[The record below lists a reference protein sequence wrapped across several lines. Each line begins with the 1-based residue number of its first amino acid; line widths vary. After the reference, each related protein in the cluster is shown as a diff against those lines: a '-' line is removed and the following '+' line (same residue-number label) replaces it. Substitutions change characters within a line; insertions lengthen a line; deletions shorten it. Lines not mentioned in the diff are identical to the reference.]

1 MRPSVESVLMQTAH
15 AFSSRSTCSRLH
27 VGAVLA
33 RDSRVIAT
41 GYNGAPAGM
50 PHCRHQTAGEP
61 CTTAVHAEANAVAF
75 AARYGI
81 ATDGATLYVTD
92 SPCLECAKLLVNAG
106 VVRVVYAEQ
115 YRSTAGLELLTE
127 CGVDV
132 VHVSRLISPSL

>member
-61 CTTAVHAEANAVAF
+61 CISAVHAEANAVAF
-75 AARYGI
+75 AARHGI
-81 ATDGATLYVTD
+81 ATDGATLYVTH

-106 VVRVVYAEQ
+106 VARVIYATR
-115 YRSTAGLELLTE
+115 YRLADGLRLLAI
-127 CGVDV
+127 CGVDAE
-132 VHVSRLISPSL
+132 HISAVSRSD